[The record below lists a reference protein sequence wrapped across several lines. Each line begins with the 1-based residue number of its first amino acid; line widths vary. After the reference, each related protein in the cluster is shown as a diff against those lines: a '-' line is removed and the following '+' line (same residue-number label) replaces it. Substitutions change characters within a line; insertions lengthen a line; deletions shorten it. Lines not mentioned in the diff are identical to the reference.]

1 MNETLKEQG
10 TETEEL
16 EIPYY
21 SLHNSKQ
28 ESVFFFRRSVD

>member
-1 MNETLKEQG
+1 MNENLKEQG
-10 TETEEL
+10 IETEEL

-28 ESVFFFRRSVD
+28 EIILFFRRSVY